1 MQLVILH
8 YHSFF
13 LLGEEILSF
22 SHWYSINLGLNELHI
37 HVFWTFQIFD
47 HIDYNYGVVMMTVHV
62 NKLFKS
68 TLKC

>member
-1 MQLVILH
+1 M
-8 YHSFF
+8 
-13 LLGEEILSF
+13 
-22 SHWYSINLGLNELHI
+22 NLGLNELDI

-68 TLKC
+68 TLQC